1 MTTKSS
7 SSWGQLSHLAAHRP
21 EVLNSDGGAAR
32 TSVWPQ
38 VTPAAV
44 LYKPLDWLLFSFIHL
59 TLISGDHLLI
69 QLALS
74 NCSLQDLSRCWFLLF
89 LVVILTFP
97 W

>member
-59 TLISGDHLLI
+59 TLINGDHLLI

-74 NCSLQDLSRCWFLLF
+74 NCRQDLSRCWFLVF